1 MSSKFRWTRIAA
13 MLAFM
18 ATAAGNWPA
27 ATASEEAASG
37 AAAIAP
43 RVASL
48 EAALRESG
56 VDPIEFTL
64 SALEEVDLVLF
75 DDGLHP
81 AVEPFEFYQRL
92 VRDPRFA
99 RTVRHVFLEVVPM
112 NQQEALDR
120 YFASD
125 PEDRSLLYPAFQHDY
140 SGTGW
145 ALQTYFDLLHAVWDV
160 NRTLPE
166 ADRLR
171 VIGVASPCS
180 WDCLQSPRDVE
191 LFRESLE
198 ACDYQMYLNIRR
210 HLDGFSSGR
219 KGIFLTNTRH
229 AYTGVRRRDGAF
241 YWNCGTFFRQW
252 HPGRTL
258 SVRCHAPQLA
268 ILAVR
273 DLPEGAPR
281 TAEGMERIEA
291 RWIRVEDGRWDLAF
305 ARCGDRPVAIRLP
318 GTPFGTTRYVGNH
331 MLDVAV
337 GTTMADAYDALVY
350 LAPIERWRRTALA
363 TELYTPE
370 FRRELERRYR
380 ILYTA
385 DQLAEGMHEAGAA
398 TLSELIDASIADRS
412 ETVLPQ
418 SAGLPPLTDLE

>member
-1 MSSKFRWTRIAA
+1 MRSKSLWPRIAA
-13 MLAFM
+13 LFGLVA
-18 ATAAGNWPA
+18 AAAGDWEA
-27 ATASEEAASG
+27 ATASDEAAIG
-37 AAAIAP
+37 VAGIASS
-43 RVASL
+43 VASL
-48 EAALRESG
+48 EASLRESG
-56 VDPIEFTL
+56 VDPVEFTL
-64 SALEEVDLVLF
+64 AALEEVDLVLF

-81 AVEPFEFYQRL
+81 AVEPFDFYQRL

-99 RTVRHVFLEVVPM
+99 RATRHIFLEAVPM

-120 YFASD
+120 YLASD
-125 PEDRSLLYPAFQHDY
+125 PEDRSLLYPAFQNDY

-145 ALQTYFDLLHAVWDV
+145 ALQSYFDLLHAVWELH
-160 NRTLPE
+160 RALPE
-166 ADRLR
+166 TDRPR
-171 VIGVASPCS
+171 VTGVASPCS
-180 WDCLQSPRDVE
+180 WDCLRTPRDVE

-198 ACDYQMYLNIRR
+198 AYDYQMYLNIRR
-210 HLDGFSSGR
+210 HLDGFSSGQ

-229 AYTGVRRRDGAF
+229 AYTGVRRRDGTF

-252 HPGRTL
+252 HPGLTL

-273 DLPEGAPR
+273 DVPEGAPR

-291 RWIRVEDGRWDLAF
+291 RWIRIEDGRWDLAF
-305 ARCGDRPVAIRLP
+305 ARCGDRPVALRLP
-318 GTPFGTTRYVGNH
+318 GTPFGTTPYVGNH
-331 MLDVAV
+331 MLDVAA

-350 LAPIERWRRTALA
+350 LAPIDRWRRTALV

-385 DQLAEGMHEAGAA
+385 DQLAEGMREAGAA
-398 TLSELIDASIADRS
+398 TLSELIDASAADRS
-412 ETVLPQ
+412 ETILPQ
-418 SAGLPPLTDLE
+418 SAGLPPLTDFE